1 MKSCFKCGVE
11 KPLSEFYKHK
21 QMGDGHLNKC
31 KSCTKSDV
39 RNREVI
45 LRDNPRWMEAE
56 RKRHREKYYRLGYKE
71 RHKPT
76 PESRSKS
83 MKSYYEKFPEKY
95 RAKIVAGKI
104 HRNDG
109 VELHHWSYN
118 ENHFKDVINL
128 TTSDHAKAHRF
139 IEYDQSFKM
148 YRRRDTGEL
157 LDTKQKHEDYIRYC
171 IEFKD

>member
-45 LRDNPRWMEAE
+45 LSDNPRWMEAE
-56 RKRHREKYYRLGYKE
+56 RKRHREKYYRLGYKGK
-71 RHKPT
+71 HKST
-76 PESRSKS
+76 PERKS
-83 MKSYYEKFPEKY
+83 DTMRRYKDKYPEKV
-95 RAKIVAGKI
+95 RA
-104 HRNDG
+104 RNVTQKMLRPEG

-118 ENHFKDVINL
+118 DKHFKDVISL
-128 TTSDHAKAHRF
+128 TTSDHAKSHRF
-139 IEYDQSFKM
+139 IVYDQSVKM
-148 YRRRDTGEL
+148 YRRKDTGEL
-157 LDTKQKHEDYIRYC
+157 LDTKQKHEDFIRYC
-171 IEFKD
+171 IEFKE